1 MNTLPLD
8 DDSCYKACAGREHAW
23 DGHFV
28 LAVTSTGI
36 YCRPSCPARLP
47 RRENCRFFASAAA
60 AVASGFRAC
69 RRCRPDRL
77 PGDAGWSDREDLV
90 GRAVQA
96 IRDGVVDDVGVAG
109 LGERFG
115 VGVRH
120 LNRIFREQVGA
131 TVHQVNR
138 TRRAHT
144 ARALMDQTDWR
155 LGEIAFAAGF
165 GSIRQ
170 FNEVMRTE
178 FGTSP
183 GELRRHPEPETAR
196 GGSGRI
202 RLTVRLPAPG
212 MQAATAMRAALAAH
226 AVPGVERSES
236 GTLTRLV
243 NTPVG
248 AALARTD
255 VMGRVELDL
264 PALGALAPTLGA
276 VRRWLAVDADT
287 TTADIL
293 LRRDPQLAP
302 LVAERPGLRVPGV
315 IDGAEFAFF
324 TVLGQQISLAAAR
337 TVQERFVTS
346 YGSPAPGL
354 EEGWRLPPDPA
365 EVAEAG
371 QDGLRESLRLTRSKA
386 ATLHALAV
394 ELAGGLRVDPWVDRA
409 ETRSRLLGI
418 RGIGAWTTEFIAM
431 RGLGDPDACPSGDLV
446 LQRALGLSTSRQVLA
461 RAEAWRPWRSRAVMH
476 LWTKESYL

>member
-8 DDSCYKACAGREHAW
+8 EDSCYEACAGREHAW

-47 RRENCRFFASAAA
+47 RRENCRFFVSAAA
-60 AVASGFRAC
+60 AVAAGFRAC

-77 PGDAGWSDREDLV
+77 PGEMGWSRREDLV
-90 GRAVQA
+90 GRVVQA
-96 IRDGVVDDVGVAG
+96 IRDGVVDDLGVAG
-109 LGERFG
+109 LSERLG
-115 VGVRH
+115 VGVRQ
-120 LNRIFREQVGA
+120 LNRIFREEVGA
-131 TVHQVNR
+131 TIHQVNR

-144 ARALMDQTDWR
+144 ARMLMDHTDWK
-155 LGEIAFAAGF
+155 LGEIALAAGF

-170 FNEVMRTE
+170 FNDVMRAE

-183 GELRRHPEPETAR
+183 RGLRRHPEPETAR

-202 RLTVRLPAPG
+202 RLTARLPAP
-212 MQAATAMRAALAAH
+212 A
-226 AVPGVERSES
+226 
-236 GTLTRLV
+236 
-243 NTPVG
+243 G

-276 VRRWLAVDADT
+276 VRRWLALDADT
-287 TTADIL
+287 ATADAL
-293 LRRDPQLAP
+293 LGCDPQLAQ

-315 IDGAEFAFF
+315 VDGAEFAFF

-337 TVQERFVTS
+337 TVQERFITS
-346 YGSPAPGL
+346 HGRSAPGL
-354 EEGWRLPPDPA
+354 GEQWRLPPEPAAVA
-365 EVAEAG
+365 EVGEN
-371 QDGLRESLRLTRSKA
+371 GLRESLRLTRSKA
-386 ATLHALAV
+386 ATLHALAI
-394 ELAGGLRVDPWVDRA
+394 ELAGGLRVDPWTDRG

-446 LQRALGLSTSRQVLA
+446 LQRALGLATSREVLA